1 MRTCVIGGSGFIGRH
16 VVPLLI
22 DDGRDVVV
30 LGRRSGRVSELHRK
44 AEYRSCDYNSRE
56 QLRGFLQGCGEVIDL
71 AYATVPQTSFADPM
85 FDLQANL
92 PASVGLLNEA
102 CGLRGLERILIV
114 SSGGTVYGPTKT
126 LPISEDAPTE
136 PVSPYGITKLT
147 IERYALM
154 YHRLQMLPVVIV
166 RPANAYGLG
175 QKPFT
180 GQGFMATAMGHI
192 LKKQELIIFGENG
205 TVRDYIHVKDVAA
218 GIVAALNRGVSGEV
232 YNVGSSIGRNNMD
245 IVRAIEPLAT
255 ADGYNVKV
263 NIQPARRFD
272 VLANVLDSTKLT
284 RTTGWVAKVPLTDGL
299 SEMWKSI
306 STTFPRD

>member
-1 MRTCVIGGSGFIGRH
+1 
-16 VVPLLI
+16 
-22 DDGRDVVV
+22 
-30 LGRRSGRVSELHRK
+30 
-44 AEYRSCDYNSRE
+44 
-56 QLRGFLQGCGEVIDL
+56 
-71 AYATVPQTSFADPM
+71 
-85 FDLQANL
+85 
-92 PASVGLLNEA
+92 
-102 CGLRGLERILIV
+102 
-114 SSGGTVYGPTKT
+114 
-126 LPISEDAPTE
+126 
-136 PVSPYGITKLT
+136 
-147 IERYALM
+147 
-154 YHRLQMLPVVIV
+154 MLPVVIV